1 MYLRTPILRIMS
13 FYIEVYII
21 IKKKQLNFNHQ
32 WNIINIEV
40 KSCDDATVFGDIIRE
55 KNMSFSM
62 LNCE

>member
-1 MYLRTPILRIMS
+1 MS

-40 KSCDDATVFGDIIRE
+40 KSCDDATVFGDIIRI